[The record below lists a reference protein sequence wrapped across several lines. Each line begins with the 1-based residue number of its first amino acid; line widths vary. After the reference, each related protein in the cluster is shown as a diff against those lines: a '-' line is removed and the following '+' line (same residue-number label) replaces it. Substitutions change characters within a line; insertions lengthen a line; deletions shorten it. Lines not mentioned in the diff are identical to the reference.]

1 MSFLIFLN
9 YDRMKQIVILVKQSE
24 ICRGLTEAYHLDVLP
39 LNSINYTIIF
49 QLDGLA
55 PVF

>member
-55 PVF
+55 LVF